1 MERRHL
7 LMTGLGTMFLM
18 AAAPLIGW
26 SAGEASS
33 ASRVRETFREPPV
46 WRSEGGALQRSLE
59 IRRAK
64 TRLGRRQILTL
75 TYEGAIPG
83 PTWLLEPG
91 DHIKVR
97 LINNMTPSASASSE
111 PILPHAPNDHAA
123 GGGGA
128 ERRWKRH
135 RASSRTSTC
144 TVCRSIREATV
155 TTCSSASGPG
165 NISTTISRS
174 PRISPRDSSFITP
187 TGTCRQPSNSGTVW
201 GEPSSSRA
209 GSIPCR
215 P

>member
-111 PILPHAPNDHAA
+111 PILPHAPHDHAA

-128 ERRWKRH
+128 EMETAPSLLTNIHVHGLQVDPRGNRRTGSTSRSRK
-135 RASSRTSTC
+135 SVRTSSWP
-144 TVCRSIREATV
+144 RAT
-155 TTCSSASGPG
+155 A
-165 NISTTISRS
+165 SRS
-174 PRISPRDSSFITP
+174 
-187 TGTCRQPSNSGTVW
+187 
-201 GEPSSSRA
+201 
-209 GSIPCR
+209 
-215 P
+215 